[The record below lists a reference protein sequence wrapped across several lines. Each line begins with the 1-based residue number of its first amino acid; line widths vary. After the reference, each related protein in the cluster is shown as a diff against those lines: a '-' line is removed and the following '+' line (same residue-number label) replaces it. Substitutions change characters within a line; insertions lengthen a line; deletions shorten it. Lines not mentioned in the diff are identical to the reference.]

1 MTTDPVTA
9 DPDTDADEAIETMM
23 SHGFRH
29 LPVLEDGRVAG
40 VVSLRD
46 IVRTRIWRAGSQ

>member
-1 MTTDPVTA
+1 
-9 DPDTDADEAIETMM
+9 
-23 SHGFRH
+23 
-29 LPVLEDGRVAG
+29 VLEDGRVAG